1 MLARLL
7 GPLAG
12 GIAPALRGGA
22 MSGLLVVALSAALPV
37 DRAAADEPDEVAAEV
52 EHEAEGSEEHGDHAH
67 GPFYTHTTFWAAVI
81 NFALL
86 LFVLRKLGSK
96 PLAEFLQERRR
107 VMERSMTEAAELR
120 AKAEALQTE
129 YSARLA
135 QLDADLQKLRDDIAR
150 AAEEDKARIVAD
162 AEETARRLRRETEGL
177 IEQHAKA
184 LSLSVRR
191 DVVEAATSAAEQ
203 ILRGSLTDGDQQ
215 RLADGFKQGLASGAA
230 KDAQTAAGGP
240 KPAAPPLPPRPE
252 GTP

>member
-1 MLARLL
+1 MRARTL
-7 GPLAG
+7 GPL
-12 GIAPALRGGA
+12 
-22 MSGLLVVALSAALPV
+22 LLAVALSVAAPAGL
-37 DRAAADEPDEVAAEV
+37 AAADEADEVAAEV
-52 EHEAEGSEEHGDHAH
+52 EPAAEGTEEHVDHAH

-120 AKAEALQTE
+120 AKAEALQKE
-129 YSARLA
+129 YAARLA

-150 AAEEDKARIVAD
+150 AAQEDKTRIVAE

-203 ILRGSLTDGDQQ
+203 ILRGSLTESDQQ
-215 RLADGFKQGLASGAA
+215 RLADGFKHGLASGAT
-230 KDAQTAAGGP
+230 KDAQPAAGGA
-240 KPAAPPLPPRPE
+240 KPAAPLPPRPE